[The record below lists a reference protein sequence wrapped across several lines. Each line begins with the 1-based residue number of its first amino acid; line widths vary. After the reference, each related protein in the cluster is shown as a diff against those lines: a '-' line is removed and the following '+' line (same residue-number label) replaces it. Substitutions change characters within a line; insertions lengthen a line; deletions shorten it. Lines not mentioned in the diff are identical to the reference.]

1 MHGLSCQMTYDM
13 GDMKKYSYSQFTNIN
28 SVTNE
33 KWIQNI
39 MKSMNITSCLYFYS
53 YELCLANDSDFRY

>member
-13 GDMKKYSYSQFTNIN
+13 GDMKKIFLLTIYNIN

-33 KWIQNI
+33 KWIQDV
-39 MKSMNITSCLYFYS
+39 MKSMNMQSCLYFYS